1 MRKVLIFG
9 ASGGLAAAIAERYL
23 QRDAQ
28 VGLVTRSARRVQVSE
43 RFSAALSSGAAALQ
57 TVERSYTEYDPARD
71 HAAPYDA
78 VFFTQALFQ
87 PTPLIEMTEERIEA
101 EISTGLTD
109 QIRLTR
115 ALLLAHPPASNGR
128 LDICFTGST
137 SSYTGFANTT
147 VYCAVKHALTGF
159 VRAMNEEYAATD
171 TRFWLFSMGSMDT
184 EMGHNVPK
192 QDRVTFLQAPDVA
205 SRIIDAVEHP
215 SNMFEP
221 EVLIRRRTIR
231 RTT

>member
-1 MRKVLIFG
+1 
-9 ASGGLAAAIAERYL
+9 
-23 QRDAQ
+23 
-28 VGLVTRSARRVQVSE
+28 
-43 RFSAALSSGAAALQ
+43 
-57 TVERSYTEYDPARD
+57 
-71 HAAPYDA
+71 
-78 VFFTQALFQ
+78 
-87 PTPLIEMTEERIEA
+87 MTEERIEA

-115 ALLLAHPPASNGR
+115 ALLLAHPPTSM
-128 LDICFTGST
+128 DGSI
-137 SSYTGFANTT
+137 SVSQAPPSYTGFANTT

-205 SRIIDAVEHP
+205 SRIVDAVEHP